1 MRNGKRVAS
10 APSLEDIRRHCKRE
24 FARLPAP
31 LQRLDPGAVYPV
43 EVAQV
48 LRDLAD
54 EVDRRLLA
62 RRAK

>member
-1 MRNGKRVAS
+1 
-10 APSLEDIRRHCKRE
+10 
-24 FARLPAP
+24 